1 MVCGSVQAYVVEDN
15 KQLILEG
22 QLHVALQTIGKEA
35 TSLTPKE
42 VSHHSHT
49 HKRHTYMYPRI
60 YVTLSVA
67 VFQEAQ
73 EMVLLKFK
81 SEVPLPVVVPSAELS
96 QLIKTNLHYP
106 ETYTH
111 PFVQDR

>member
-1 MVCGSVQAYVVEDN
+1 
-15 KQLILEG
+15 
-22 QLHVALQTIGKEA
+22 
-35 TSLTPKE
+35 
-42 VSHHSHT
+42 
-49 HKRHTYMYPRI
+49 
-60 YVTLSVA
+60 
-67 VFQEAQ
+67 
-73 EMVLLKFK
+73 MVLLKFK